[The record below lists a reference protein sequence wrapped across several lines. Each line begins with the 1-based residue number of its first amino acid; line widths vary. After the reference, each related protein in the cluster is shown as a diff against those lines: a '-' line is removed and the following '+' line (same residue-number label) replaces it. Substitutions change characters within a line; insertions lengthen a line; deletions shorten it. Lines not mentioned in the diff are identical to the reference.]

1 MTNAGAVPPA
11 EPLIELRDIR
21 KTYATEG
28 GVTVEALRGI
38 SLTIRRGE
46 FAAIVGASGSG
57 KSTLMNIVGL
67 LDRPTSGGY
76 LFAGEDTG
84 QLGIDARARLR
95 RDAFGFVFQQYN
107 LIAAD
112 SALENVELP
121 AIYAG
126 QASGTR
132 RRRAEALLR
141 RLGLGDRLQ
150 HRPSQLS
157 GGEQQR
163 VATARA
169 LINGGEII
177 LADEPTGAL
186 DSRAGAETMA
196 LLKALAVEGH
206 TVIVITHDRGIA
218 SLASRV
224 IELADGKV
232 VSDSG
237 STPLVVGTFHI
248 SVKRAGAAPW
258 IADVGEAFKSARRA
272 FSADR
277 LRTFLTLLGIIIG
290 VASVIGLMAIGEGS
304 RQTVLDQLAVFGTNR
319 LYVTPGNE
327 SDHGPGGTLSGEDA
341 DLVREVPNVAAAM
354 PYLEGQVTVRFGD
367 VDIRTT
373 AAAVTTDFPR
383 ILSWPIG
390 KGLFF
395 TQEDER
401 DLATVAVLGRK
412 VAHALFPDG
421 TDPVAKFVL
430 IDNVPFQVI
439 GVLSEKGAVSGDTDD
454 DDTIVIPF
462 PTSSRR
468 IFGTSNLSWISVL
481 IDDVHRSDQTAQ
493 DIVKQLTTKHRILDF
508 EVYNKAA
515 SIETQSK
522 TADVFTM
529 LLGLTAAMS
538 LLVGGIGVMNVMLIS
553 VTERTRE
560 IGIRM
565 ATGARRQD
573 ILFQFLAEAMMLSAV
588 GGLAGLLSGHL
599 VGLVVAMAGVRV
611 IFTLHAALAALSC
624 GVFAGLIFGL
634 MPARRAALLEP
645 MAALARE

>member
-1 MTNAGAVPPA
+1 MTIIGGATPA
-11 EPLIELRDIR
+11 PALIELHDIR
-21 KTYATEG
+21 KTYATED
-28 GVTVEALRGI
+28 GVAVEALRGI
-38 SLTIRRGE
+38 SLSIQRGE

-57 KSTLMNIVGL
+57 KSTLMNILGL
-67 LDRPTSGGY
+67 LDRPTAGGY
-76 LFAGEDTG
+76 LFAGEDTAV
-84 QLGIDARARLR
+84 LDVDARAQLR

-126 QASGTR
+126 HGSDIR

-141 RLGLGDRLQ
+141 RLGLGDRLK

-196 LLKALAVEGH
+196 LLKELAIEGH
-206 TVIVITHDRGIA
+206 TVIVITHDRAIA
-218 SLASRV
+218 GLASRI
-224 IELADGKV
+224 IEIADGSI

-237 STPLVVGTFHI
+237 SALLPATTTPAPMKRVG
-248 SVKRAGAAPW
+248 SASW
-258 IADVGEAFKSARRA
+258 IADVGEALKAARRA
-272 FSADR
+272 LSTDR
-277 LRTFLTLLGIIIG
+277 LRTSLTLLGIIIG

-304 RQTVLDQLAVFGTNR
+304 RRTILDQLAVFGTNR

-327 SDHGPGGTLSGEDA
+327 SGPGLGGTLSADDA
-341 DLVREVPNVAAAM
+341 DLVREVPNVTAAM

-367 VDIRTT
+367 VDVRTT

-383 ILSWPIG
+383 ILSWPMG

-395 TQEDER
+395 TKEDER
-401 DLATVAVLGRK
+401 SLATVAVLGRK
-412 VAHALFPDG
+412 VARALFQDG
-421 TDPVAKFVL
+421 TDPLARFVL
-430 IDNVPFQVI
+430 INNVPFQVV
-439 GVLSEKGAVSGDTDD
+439 GVLSEKGALSGDTDD

-462 PTSSRR
+462 PTGSRR

-481 IDDVHRSDQTAQ
+481 IDDIHRSDRTVQ
-493 DIVKQLTTKHRILDF
+493 DVVAKLEMKHRVLDF
-508 EVYNKAA
+508 EVYNRAG
-515 SIETQSK
+515 SIEAQSR

-529 LLGLTAAMS
+529 LLGLTAAIS

-573 ILFQFLAEAMMLSAV
+573 ILCQFLAEALMLSAV
-588 GGLAGLLSGHL
+588 GGLGGLIAGHL
-599 VGLVVAMAGVRV
+599 VGLTVGVAGVRV
-611 IFTLHAALAALSC
+611 VFTLHAALAALSC
-624 GVFAGLIFGL
+624 GMLAGMIFGF

-645 MAALARE
+645 VVALARE